1 MLRRTPWGVLTAASF
16 LATAA
21 AEAAN
26 PQVRLETNLGDLT
39 VELSTGDAPQ
49 TVSNFMLYVKDGF
62 YADTAIHRV
71 IPGFVIQGGGFTAD
85 YLPKETR
92 DPIVNESDNGL
103 SNLRGTIAMARTAD
117 PDSATSQFFVN
128 QVDNDLFLDRDTA
141 TDGFGYCVF
150 GEIVAGIEVVDL
162 IAAQPTGFLPPTAER
177 PYTLQDVPLEPV
189 VIATAYA
196 IEGEATEVQKVYIS
210 YYGRP
215 GDPAGSEYWADRLAA
230 SGGDLSAI
238 IEAFGTSQE
247 FDERYGDLDN
257 AALIDTIYQQMFG
270 RAPDAAGRAFY
281 LDLLDTGAKSL
292 QSITL
297 DILNGA
303 QNDDA
308 RIIAN
313 KLLVAD
319 YFTDELTARRLSY
332 TSEDI
337 DAARGVLDLV
347 GATPESVGVAMD
359 EAEAVLDAL

>member
-1 MLRRTPWGVLTAASF
+1 MLRTFPWGVLTAAAF
-16 LATAA
+16 LASAVA
-21 AEAAN
+21 QAAN
-26 PQVRLETNLGDLT
+26 PQVRLETNLGAMT
-39 VELSTGDAPQ
+39 VELSTGNAPQ
-49 TVSNFMLYVKDGF
+49 TVSNCMLYVKDGF
-62 YADTAIHRV
+62 YADTSIHRV
-71 IPGFVIQGGGFTAD
+71 IQGFVIQGGGFTAD

-103 SNLRGTIAMARTAD
+103 SNLRGTIAMARTSD

-128 QVDNDLFLDRDTA
+128 HFDNDLFLDRDTA

-150 GEIVAGIEVVDL
+150 GEIVEGIEVVDM

-177 PYTLQDVPLEPV
+177 SFTLQDVPLEPI
-189 VIATAYA
+189 VIAVAYA

-215 GDPAGSEYWADRLAA
+215 GDPAGSAYWAERLAA

-247 FDERYGDLDN
+247 FDERYGALGN
-257 AALIDTIYQQMFG
+257 EALIDTVYQQMFG
-270 RAPDAAGRAFY
+270 RAPDAAGREFY
-281 LDLLDTGAKSL
+281 LDLLDSDTKTL
-292 QSITL
+292 QSIAL

-319 YFTDELTARRLSY
+319 YFADQLTVRRLSY
-332 TSEDI
+332 TSEDT
-337 DAARGVLDLV
+337 DAARGLLDLI
-347 GATPESVGVAMD
+347 GATPASVGVAMD
-359 EAEAVLDAL
+359 EVEVVLDAL